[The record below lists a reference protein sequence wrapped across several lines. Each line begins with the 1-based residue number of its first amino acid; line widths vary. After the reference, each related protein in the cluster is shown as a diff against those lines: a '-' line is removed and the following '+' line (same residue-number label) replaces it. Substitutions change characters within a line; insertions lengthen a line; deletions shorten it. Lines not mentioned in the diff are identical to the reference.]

1 MAQSPVAQIP
11 GRETRGHYLT
21 LRVAALCGALAVVIG
36 FAGSAVA
43 DVTSEGINPT
53 SPGGDLISTY
63 VQYFHR
69 LQIGAFL
76 SLLAFALQLVFLG
89 PLWTRVQA
97 GSERLAVVAVLGG
110 VSSAATLWML
120 SAVLDTAMATA
131 SHFRDPAAARI
142 LLLTGWDTAR
152 VATAPNAVMIGA
164 CAIAGSRYGVL
175 PRWLT
180 VFSFVLLVLSVG
192 GMIPSGPAGGAGLLG
207 GLWILVVSVYLTFA
221 HAPEPKPGD

>member
-1 MAQSPVAQIP
+1 MAQIPVAQIP
-11 GRETRGHYLT
+11 GRRTRAHHLT
-21 LRVAALCGALAVVIG
+21 VRMAALCGALAVVIG
-36 FAGSAVA
+36 SAGSAIA
-43 DVTSEGINPT
+43 DVTAEGINPT
-53 SPGGDLISTY
+53 SPAGDLVSTY

-69 LQIGAFL
+69 LQIGACL

-89 PLWTRVQA
+89 PLWARVRA
-97 GSERLAVVAVLGG
+97 GSEQLAVVAALGG

-120 SAVLDTAMATA
+120 GAVLDTVMATA

-164 CAIAGSRYGVL
+164 CAIAGSIYGVL

-192 GMIPSGPAGGAGLLG
+192 GMLPSGPAGGAGLLG

-221 HAPEPKPGD
+221 HPPEPKAGD